1 MSPDVLIGQLLRG
14 VLLPAVTSGLIFLA
28 LRSFWRDGAAPV
40 ALTVGFLA
48 GYTGL
53 VGISSYAFP
62 PQTIQ
67 QWLPVAALGALV
79 LGLLERL
86 WRTNPW
92 ALWGVRLVL
101 LELLL
106 WRIFTP
112 FLNHPFES
120 RRWGLE
126 QAFTNFALTTVVI
139 VVAWWFLDRLFV
151 QDRVENQEEG
161 KQLRTVVPAALLVVM
176 AGSSI
181 GIVLAHSL
189 VMAFLTAALTAAF
202 GALAVLCFI
211 KPGWRVPVSVSPLV
225 IFLLALPWLSLYTSL
240 PVVSVLLLVAA
251 LGLLWLGAKWLG
263 SSEPSWQRYVLPF
276 VLAAL
281 PVIGALWL
289 AA

>member
-28 LRSFWRDGAAPV
+28 LRSFWRSGAAPV
-40 ALTVGFLA
+40 ALAAGFLA

-53 VGISSYAFP
+53 VGVQSYAFP
-62 PQTIQ
+62 PQTVQ
-67 QWLPVAALGALV
+67 QWLPVVAVGALV

-92 ALWGVRLVL
+92 VLWGVRLVL

-106 WRIFTP
+106 WRIFNP

-126 QAFTNFALTTVVI
+126 QAFTNFALTTAVV
-139 VVAWWFLDRLFV
+139 VVAWWLLDRLLT
-151 QDRVENQEEG
+151 QENREEIMG
-161 KQLRTVVPAALLVVM
+161 QRSVLPAALLVVM

-189 VMAFLTAALTAAF
+189 VMALLTAAFTAAF
-202 GALAVLCFI
+202 GALAVLCFVV
-211 KPGWRVPVSVSPLV
+211 PGWRVPVSTSPLV
-225 IFLLALPWLSLYTSL
+225 VFLLALPWLSLYTTL
-240 PVVSVLLLVAA
+240 PIVSVVLLVAA
-251 LGLLWLGAKWLG
+251 LGLLRFRPTGAT
-263 SSEPSWQRYVLPF
+263 WQRFVVPF
-276 VLAAL
+276 ILAAV
-281 PVIGALWL
+281 PVVGALWL